1 MTDGS
6 AFLCTIGTQRAA
18 SLFGT
23 PTLRSGH
30 IQRPALVRALVRK
43 YPPICVLWRRCWQ
56 GARAGQ
62 MKQSERE
69 ALRALLNGV
78 GS

>member
-1 MTDGS
+1 MKQS
-6 AFLCTIGTQRAA
+6 EREA
-18 SLFGT
+18 
-23 PTLRSGH
+23 P
-30 IQRPALVRALVRK
+30 
-43 YPPICVLWRRCWQ
+43 
-56 GARAGQ
+56 GQ